1 MEDTVALWIQAVAV
15 VVAIATGV
23 IAIILGVVDRR
34 NTRRVAEQDRAF
46 TRLMVE
52 REQLAKLLENYNKG
66 GSSDPEEA
74 SRMGSEALTL
84 IGLIGERRL
93 PYLWASHIEGEA
105 ALRLSLD
112 DPDMPDW
119 KKDAIRVQIAVI
131 RNQDDIG
138 TVAPASE

>member
-1 MEDTVALWIQAVAV
+1 MEETVALWIQAVAV

-34 NTRRVAEQDRAF
+34 NTRIVAEQDRAF

-52 REQLAKLLENYNKG
+52 RELLAKLLENYNNG
-66 GSSDPEEA
+66 GSTDREEA

-93 PYLWASHIEGEA
+93 PDLWASHVDGES

-131 RNQDDIG
+131 RNQDDLG
-138 TVAPASE
+138 VVAPDS